1 MKYRFLLPGIYLL
14 LVLLFSVFFLKGA
27 GGHGWNPFEFVFY
40 LAFPAGFL
48 LELLPASWGLQDGL
62 LLFLLFMLAGLLQW
76 ALLGYLI
83 DKLMAW
89 RRKKRLAQNVEQS

>member
-14 LVLLFSVFFLKGA
+14 LVILFFVFFLKGA
-27 GGHGWNPFEFVFY
+27 GGHGWNPFEYVFY

-48 LELLPASWGLQDGL
+48 LELLPNSWGLDDL
-62 LLFLLFMLAGLLQW
+62 PLTLLFMLAGLIQW

-83 DKLMAW
+83 DKLVAW
-89 RRKKRLAQNVEQS
+89 RRKRRLAQSVEQS